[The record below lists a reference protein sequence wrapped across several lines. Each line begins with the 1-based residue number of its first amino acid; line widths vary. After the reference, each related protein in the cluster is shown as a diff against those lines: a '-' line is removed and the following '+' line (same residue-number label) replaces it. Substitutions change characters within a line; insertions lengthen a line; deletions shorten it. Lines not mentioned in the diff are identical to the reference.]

1 MLVHSQEHFRCIR
14 GIYDMVIKPT
24 SVWALLCQESH
35 TANCGHAELMTATAL
50 DDKETR
56 EEAKRHSNANSVAQ
70 KGKWMTHQAGEK
82 ERNG

>member
-35 TANCGHAELMTATAL
+35 TANCGHAELMTAAAL
-50 DDKETR
+50 DD
-56 EEAKRHSNANSVAQ
+56 A
-70 KGKWMTHQAGEK
+70 
-82 ERNG
+82 ER